1 VKTKSFIADIAR
13 EWDTSRDGSVSKM
26 EFRQNI
32 RKLLEDKNADAK
44 EMDRLFDQL
53 DADRSGSL
61 EVSEIK
67 DALKKLHEAAANAT
81 VRAANEGAQ
90 ASELRARAQR
100 ASKVAEAIVS
110 SEEKA
115 AELKEAESRLE
126 QSVGVQLGTKLSN
139 KGAKVGEIV
148 AKWGGGDGS
157 IDKTEFSTQ
166 VRALGVVCTDEEL
179 EELFDSI
186 DDDGGGTL
194 DVPEVRRALKSFAEE
209 SDQLKAVVKA
219 VRQKSADLTKL
230 ARELQSE
237 WRVVVAR
244 EEAEEVAEREREA
257 REAEAKAAAAAEL
270 KAARVAALA
279 EKKAAEAAEK
289 AAFDAKI
296 KARRQATK
304 ELADEALT
312 LMA

>member
-1 VKTKSFIADIAR
+1 VQAC
-13 EWDTSRDGSVSKM
+13 
-26 EFRQNI
+26 Q
-32 RKLLEDKNADAK
+32 
-44 EMDRLFDQL
+44 
-53 DADRSGSL
+53 SGL
-61 EVSEIK
+61 
-67 DALKKLHEAAANAT
+67 A
-81 VRAANEGAQ
+81 G
-90 ASELRARAQR
+90 
-100 ASKVAEAIVS
+100 
-110 SEEKA
+110 
-115 AELKEAESRLE
+115 
-126 QSVGVQLGTKLSN
+126 
-139 KGAKVGEIV
+139 
-148 AKWGGGDGS
+148 
-157 IDKTEFSTQ
+157 
-166 VRALGVVCTDEEL
+166 DEEL